1 MRRVLG
7 WLAPALLVVVA
18 LLQIQLTTRTSLSP
32 WKLGGF
38 GMYSGVD
45 AIGARWIRSQV
56 VTPMGT
62 LPVSFGR
69 LQADV
74 PGLETFSRNVR
85 SWPDPASLGAL
96 GQALLAGDRVWA
108 DCTPA
113 SLQKTAG
120 EGTRISG
127 HFVRLLSVR
136 ELRQQG
142 CRRLPVKALRLEVWR
157 YRYTSFDRRLAGE
170 KLAEVVVTGS

>member
-1 MRRVLG
+1 MKVVLG
-7 WLAPALLVVVA
+7 WLAPALLGVVA
-18 LLQIQLTTRTSLSP
+18 LVQIQLSAHTPLSP

-45 AIGARWIRSQV
+45 AIGARWIRSEV

-62 LPVSFGR
+62 LPVPFDR

-74 PGLETFSRNVR
+74 PGLEAFARRVR
-85 SWPDPASLGAL
+85 SWPDPSSLAAL
-96 GQALLAGDRVWA
+96 GQALVAQRVFA

-113 SLQKTAG
+113 SLRKSA
-120 EGTRISG
+120 EGARISG
-127 HFVRLLSVR
+127 HFVRLLPPKR
-136 ELRQQG
+136 LRQEG
-142 CRRLPVKALRLEVWR
+142 CRRLSVEQLRLEVWR

-170 KLAEVVVTGS
+170 KLVGVAVAGS